1 MDKNI
6 NKQNVY
12 ISEEENT
19 LNWIEI
25 QSSFKKSFGNE
36 IYNSWLQ
43 KISLVKEYNDYLI
56 LGVPTRFFRD
66 WIVSR
71 YLDKILE
78 QVKSFKLSLNRIE
91 FKIIEE
97 NKQNQELIKIDQL
110 NKVTEIKD
118 SILNYN
124 RLNPNLSFESF
135 IKGKSNEIALSY
147 SKKVCDYVS
156 RYNPLYICGGVGLGK
171 THLLNAIGLETQ
183 KDNNVMFI
191 SAERFMY
198 HFIKSIKKNDM
209 VNFKDFFRKSSVFI
223 IDDIQFI
230 SGKESLQE
238 EFFHTFNSLIEKGSQ
253 IIISSDRPPMKLD
266 RVQERIKSRLSGG
279 LVVDIEAPDLD
290 LKIKILKKK
299 IEEIQNQFKEN
310 IDLSDEVINYIASE
324 SKTNIRELIGVLNRV
339 IAFSRV
345 HNKVLT
351 TVDCKNILKDVFS
364 QIRVIT
370 VDKIQN
376 IVSNYFNIALSD
388 MLSQRRSRPLARP
401 RQIAMYLAKKM
412 TSRSLPEIGRRFA
425 NRDHTTVIHAVKTI
439 TRLSDQ
445 DDEMK
450 KILIKLKVFC
460 WNSEEMQF
468 IVKRDI
474 LLKSLNFVQGV
485 VEKKN
490 TLPILSNVLLQLKE
504 KKLTIV
510 ATDLDIV
517 FHDEIEDVKVL
528 KEGST
533 TTSAAILYDILR
545 KISSNSEL
553 NFDLKN
559 ENKLSLKE

>member
-1 MDKNI
+1 MENNI
-6 NKQNVY
+6 TKKQNTF
-12 ISEEENT
+12 ISEEEKT
-19 LNWIEI
+19 LNWNDV
-25 QSSFKKSFGNE
+25 QSAFKKTFGSE
-36 IYNSWLQ
+36 IYESWLQ
-43 KISLVKEYNDYLI
+43 KISLIKEYNDYLI

-78 QVKSFKLSLNRIE
+78 QVKGFKLSLNRIE
-91 FKIIEE
+91 FKIIEQN
-97 NKQNQELIKIDQL
+97 NKNQELIKIDEL

-124 RLNPNLSFESF
+124 RLNSNLSFNTF
-135 IKGKSNEIALSY
+135 IRGSSNDIALSY
-147 SKKVCDYVS
+147 SKKVCEHIS
-156 RYNPLYICGGVGLGK
+156 RYNPLYLCGGVGLGK
-171 THLLNAIGLETQ
+171 THLLNAIGLELQ
-183 KDNNVMFI
+183 GNNNVMFI

-238 EFFHTFNSLIEKGSQ
+238 EFFHTFDSLMDKGSQ
-253 IIISSDRPPMKLD
+253 IIISADRAPMKLD
-266 RVQERIKSRLSGG
+266 RVQERIKSRLAGG
-279 LVVDIEAPDLD
+279 LVVDIETPDLE
-290 LKIKILKKK
+290 LKINIIKSK

-310 IDLSDEVINYIASE
+310 INLSEEVISYIASE

-345 HNKVLT
+345 HNKDLNIS
-351 TVDCKNILKDVFS
+351 DCKNILKDVFN
-364 QIRVIT
+364 QIRIIT

-376 IVSNYFNIALSD
+376 VVSNYFNIALSE

-412 TSRSLPEIGRRFA
+412 TTRSLPEIGRRFA

-439 TRLSDQ
+439 TRLSEQ

-450 KILIKLKVFC
+450 KNISQI
-460 WNSEEMQF
+460 
-468 IVKRDI
+468 
-474 LLKSLNFVQGV
+474 KSL
-485 VEKKN
+485 
-490 TLPILSNVLLQLKE
+490 LLEQ
-504 KKLTIV
+504 
-510 ATDLDIV
+510 
-517 FHDEIEDVKVL
+517 
-528 KEGST
+528 
-533 TTSAAILYDILR
+533 
-545 KISSNSEL
+545 
-553 NFDLKN
+553 
-559 ENKLSLKE
+559 

>member
-1 MDKNI
+1 MENNI
-6 NKQNVY
+6 TTKQNTFV
-12 ISEEENT
+12 SEEEEVIK
-19 LNWIEI
+19 WEDV
-25 QSSFKKSFGNE
+25 QEAFKKNFGSE

-97 NKQNQELIKIDQL
+97 NKQNQEFIKINEL

-124 RLNPNLSFESF
+124 RLNSNLSFDSF
-135 IKGKSNEIALSY
+135 IKGKSNDIALSY
-147 SKKVCDYVS
+147 SKKVCEHIS
-156 RYNPLYICGGVGLGK
+156 RYNPLYVCGGVGLGK
-171 THLLNAIGLETQ
+171 THLLNAIGLELQ
-183 KDNNVMFI
+183 SDNNVMYI

-209 VNFKDFFRKSSVFI
+209 VNFKDFFRKSAVFI

-238 EFFHTFNSLIEKGSQ
+238 EFFHTFNSLMDKGSQ
-253 IIISSDRPPMKLD
+253 IIISADRAPMKLD
-266 RVQERIKSRLSGG
+266 RVQDRIKSRLAGG

-290 LKIKILKKK
+290 LKIKIINRK
-299 IEEIQNQFKEN
+299 IEEIQQQFKEN
-310 IDLSDEVINYIASE
+310 ITLSEEVISYIASE

-345 HNKVLT
+345 HNKDLNIS
-351 TVDCKNILKDVFS
+351 DCKNILKDVFN

-376 IVSNYFNIALSD
+376 VVSNYFNIALSE

-412 TSRSLPEIGRRFA
+412 TTRSLPEIGRRFA

-439 TRLSDQ
+439 TRLSEQ

-450 KILIKLKVFC
+450 KNISQIK
-460 WNSEEMQF
+460 N
-468 IVKRDI
+468 
-474 LLKSLNFVQGV
+474 LLLEQ
-485 VEKKN
+485 
-490 TLPILSNVLLQLKE
+490 
-504 KKLTIV
+504 
-510 ATDLDIV
+510 
-517 FHDEIEDVKVL
+517 
-528 KEGST
+528 
-533 TTSAAILYDILR
+533 
-545 KISSNSEL
+545 
-553 NFDLKN
+553 
-559 ENKLSLKE
+559 

>member
-1 MDKNI
+1 MENKNI
-6 NKQNVY
+6 QKHNAF
-12 ISEEENT
+12 ISEEEKT
-19 LNWIEI
+19 LNWENI
-25 QSSFKKSFGNE
+25 QNSFQKSFGNE

-43 KISLVKEYNDYLI
+43 KITLIKEYNDYLV

-97 NKQNQELIKIDQL
+97 NKQNQEFIKIDQL

-124 RLNPNLSFESF
+124 RLNPSLSFNTF

-147 SKKVCDYVS
+147 SKKICEHTS

-171 THLLNAIGLETQ
+171 THLLNAIGLELRNN
-183 KDNNVMFI
+183 NNVMFI

-223 IDDIQFI
+223 IDDIQFV

-238 EFFHTFNSLIEKGSQ
+238 EFFHTFNSLMDKGSQ
-253 IIISSDRPPMKLD
+253 IIISADRPPMKLD
-266 RVQERIKSRLSGG
+266 RVQDRIKSRLAGG
-279 LVVDIEAPDLD
+279 LVVDIEIPDLE
-290 LKIKILKKK
+290 LKIKIIKKK
-299 IEEIQNQFKEN
+299 IEEIENQFKEN
-310 IDLSDEVINYIASE
+310 IELSDEVIAYIAGE

-345 HNKVLT
+345 HNKILT
-351 TVDCKNILKDVFS
+351 ISDCKNILKDVFN
-364 QIRVIT
+364 QIRIIT

-376 IVSNYFNIALSD
+376 VVSNYYNIALSE

-412 TSRSLPEIGRRFA
+412 TTRSLPEIGRRFA

-439 TRLSDQ
+439 TRLSEQ

-450 KILIKLKVFC
+450 KNISQI
-460 WNSEEMQF
+460 
-468 IVKRDI
+468 
-474 LLKSLNFVQGV
+474 KSL
-485 VEKKN
+485 
-490 TLPILSNVLLQLKE
+490 LLEQ
-504 KKLTIV
+504 
-510 ATDLDIV
+510 
-517 FHDEIEDVKVL
+517 
-528 KEGST
+528 
-533 TTSAAILYDILR
+533 
-545 KISSNSEL
+545 
-553 NFDLKN
+553 
-559 ENKLSLKE
+559 

>member
-6 NKQNVY
+6 KKHNVY
-12 ISEEENT
+12 ISEEEKT
-19 LNWIEI
+19 LNWEEI
-25 QSSFKKSFGNE
+25 QTSFKKTFGNE

-43 KISLVKEYNDYLI
+43 KISLIKEFNDYLI

-97 NKQNQELIKIDQL
+97 NKQNSEYIKIDQL

-118 SILNYN
+118 SLLNYN
-124 RLNPNLSFESF
+124 RLNTNLNFDNF
-135 IKGKSNEIALSY
+135 IEGKSNDIALSY
-147 SKKVCDYVS
+147 SKKVCEHIS

-171 THLLNAIGLETQ
+171 THLLNAIGLELQ
-183 KDNNVMFI
+183 NENNVMYI

-238 EFFHTFNSLIEKGSQ
+238 EFFHTFNSLIDKGSQ
-253 IIISSDRPPMKLD
+253 IIISADRDPLKLD
-266 RVQERIKSRLSGG
+266 RVQERIKSRLAGG
-279 LVVDIEAPDLD
+279 LVVSIDTPDVE
-290 LKIKILKKK
+290 LKRKIVKKK

-310 IDLSDEVINYIASE
+310 INLNDEVINFIANE

-339 IAFSRV
+339 VAFGRV
-345 HNKVLT
+345 HNKDLT
-351 TVDCKNILKDVFS
+351 INDCKNILKDIFN

-376 IVSNYFNIALSD
+376 VVSNYFNIGLSE

-401 RQIAMYLAKKM
+401 RQVAMYLAKKL
-412 TSRSLPEIGRRFA
+412 TTRSLPEIGRRFA

-439 TRLSDQ
+439 TRLSEQ

-450 KILIKLKVFC
+450 KNINQIKA
-460 WNSEEMQF
+460 
-468 IVKRDI
+468 I
-474 LLKSLNFVQGV
+474 LLEQ
-485 VEKKN
+485 
-490 TLPILSNVLLQLKE
+490 
-504 KKLTIV
+504 
-510 ATDLDIV
+510 
-517 FHDEIEDVKVL
+517 
-528 KEGST
+528 
-533 TTSAAILYDILR
+533 
-545 KISSNSEL
+545 
-553 NFDLKN
+553 
-559 ENKLSLKE
+559 

>member
-1 MDKNI
+1 MENNNI
-6 NKQNVY
+6 KRQNAFT
-12 ISEEENT
+12 SEEEKT
-19 LNWIEI
+19 LNWEEI
-25 QSSFKKSFGNE
+25 QTSFKNTFGSE
-36 IYNSWLQ
+36 VYNSWLQ

-97 NKQNQELIKIDQL
+97 NKQNQEYIKINEL

-124 RLNPNLSFESF
+124 RLNPNLNFDSF
-135 IKGKSNEIALSY
+135 IQGKSNEIALSY
-147 SKKVCDYVS
+147 SKKVCEHIS

-171 THLLNAIGLETQ
+171 THLLNAIGLSLQ
-183 KDNNVMFI
+183 NNNNVMFI

-238 EFFHTFNSLIEKGSQ
+238 EFFHTFNSLIDKGSQ
-253 IIISSDRPPMKLD
+253 IIISSDRSPMKLD
-266 RVQERIKSRLSGG
+266 RVQDRIKSRLAGG
-279 LVVDIEAPDLD
+279 LVVDIETPDLE
-290 LKIKILKKK
+290 LKTEIIKKK
-299 IEEIQNQFKEN
+299 ILEIQSQFKEN
-310 IDLSDEVINYIASE
+310 IILDDEVINYIASE
-324 SKTNIRELIGVLNRV
+324 SKTNIRELIGILNRV
-339 IAFSRV
+339 IAFSRI
-345 HNKVLT
+345 HNKNLT
-351 TVDCKNILKDVFS
+351 VSDCKNILKDVFN

-376 IVSNYFNIALSD
+376 VVSNYFNIALSE

-412 TSRSLPEIGRRFA
+412 TTRSLPEIGRRFA

-439 TRLSDQ
+439 TRLSEQ

-450 KILIKLKVFC
+450 KNISQI
-460 WNSEEMQF
+460 
-468 IVKRDI
+468 
-474 LLKSLNFVQGV
+474 KSL
-485 VEKKN
+485 
-490 TLPILSNVLLQLKE
+490 LLEQ
-504 KKLTIV
+504 
-510 ATDLDIV
+510 
-517 FHDEIEDVKVL
+517 
-528 KEGST
+528 
-533 TTSAAILYDILR
+533 
-545 KISSNSEL
+545 
-553 NFDLKN
+553 
-559 ENKLSLKE
+559 

>member
-1 MDKNI
+1 MDKINTKKNNI
-6 NKQNVY
+6 Y
-12 ISEEENT
+12 ISEEEKT
-19 LNWIEI
+19 LVWDDI
-25 QSSFKKSFGNE
+25 QTSFKKTFGNE

-78 QVKSFKLSLNRIE
+78 QVKGFKLSLNRIE
-91 FKIIEE
+91 FKIIDEV
-97 NKQNQELIKIDQL
+97 KQSQEFIKINEL

-124 RLNPNLSFESF
+124 RLNPNLNFENF
-135 IKGKSNEIALSY
+135 IQGKSNDIALSY
-147 SKKVCDYVS
+147 SKKVCEHIS

-171 THLLNAIGLETQ
+171 THLLNAIGLALQNE
-183 KDNNVMFI
+183 NNVMFI

-238 EFFHTFNSLIEKGSQ
+238 EFFHTFNSLMDKGSQ
-253 IIISSDRPPMKLD
+253 IIISSDRSPAKLD
-266 RVQERIKSRLSGG
+266 KVQDRIKSRLSGG
-279 LVVDIEAPDLD
+279 LVVDIDSPDLE
-290 LKIKILKKK
+290 LKSKIIKKK
-299 IEEIQNQFKEN
+299 IEEIEIQFKEN
-310 IDLSDEVINYIASE
+310 INLSDEVINFIASE
-324 SKTNIRELIGVLNRV
+324 TKTNIRELIGVLNRV

-345 HNKVLT
+345 HNKILNIS
-351 TVDCKNILKDVFS
+351 DCKNILRDVFN

-376 IVSNYFNIALSD
+376 VVSNYFNISLSD

-401 RQIAMYLAKKM
+401 RQIAMFLAKKM

-439 TRLSDQ
+439 SRLADQ

-450 KILIKLKVFC
+450 KNINQIQ
-460 WNSEEMQF
+460 S
-468 IVKRDI
+468 
-474 LLKSLNFVQGV
+474 LLLEQ
-485 VEKKN
+485 
-490 TLPILSNVLLQLKE
+490 Q
-504 KKLTIV
+504 
-510 ATDLDIV
+510 
-517 FHDEIEDVKVL
+517 
-528 KEGST
+528 
-533 TTSAAILYDILR
+533 
-545 KISSNSEL
+545 
-553 NFDLKN
+553 
-559 ENKLSLKE
+559 

>member
-1 MDKNI
+1 MNNNI
-6 NKQNVY
+6 TKKQNAF
-12 ISEEENT
+12 ISEEEKT
-19 LNWIEI
+19 LNWTEI
-25 QSSFKKSFGNE
+25 QSSFQKTFGSE

-97 NKQNQELIKIDQL
+97 NKQNQEYIKIDEL
-110 NKVTEIKD
+110 SKVTEIKD

-124 RLNPNLSFESF
+124 RLNPNLSFDTF
-135 IKGKSNEIALSY
+135 MQGKSNDIALSY
-147 SKKVCDYVS
+147 SKKVCEHIS

-171 THLLNAIGLETQ
+171 THLLNAIGLELQ
-183 KDNNVMFI
+183 SNNNVMFI

-238 EFFHTFNSLIEKGSQ
+238 EFFHTFNSLIDKGSQ
-253 IIISSDRPPMKLD
+253 IIISADRPPMKLD
-266 RVQERIKSRLSGG
+266 RVQDRIKSRLSGG
-279 LVVDIEAPDLD
+279 LMVDIETPDLE
-290 LKIKILKKK
+290 LKIKIIKKK
-299 IEEIQNQFKEN
+299 IEEIQTQFKEN
-310 IDLSDEVINYIASE
+310 IDLSDDVINFIASE
-324 SKTNIRELIGVLNRV
+324 SKTNVRDLIGVLNRI

-345 HNKVLT
+345 HNKNLNIS
-351 TVDCKNILKDVFS
+351 DCKNILKDVFN

-376 IVSNYFNIALSD
+376 VVSNYFNIGLSE

-412 TSRSLPEIGRRFA
+412 TTRSLPEIGRRFA

-439 TRLSDQ
+439 TRLSEQ

-450 KILIKLKVFC
+450 KNINQI
-460 WNSEEMQF
+460 
-468 IVKRDI
+468 
-474 LLKSLNFVQGV
+474 KSL
-485 VEKKN
+485 
-490 TLPILSNVLLQLKE
+490 LLEQ
-504 KKLTIV
+504 
-510 ATDLDIV
+510 
-517 FHDEIEDVKVL
+517 
-528 KEGST
+528 
-533 TTSAAILYDILR
+533 
-545 KISSNSEL
+545 
-553 NFDLKN
+553 
-559 ENKLSLKE
+559 

>member
-1 MDKNI
+1 MDKNNI
-6 NKQNVY
+6 KKQNVY
-12 ISEEENT
+12 ISEEEKT
-19 LNWIEI
+19 LNWEDVKN
-25 QSSFKKSFGNE
+25 SFKKTFGTE
-36 IYNSWLQ
+36 IYTSWLQ
-43 KISLVKEYNDYLI
+43 KISLVKEYNDFLI

-78 QVKSFKLSLNRIE
+78 QVKTFKLSLNRIE

-97 NKQNQELIKIDQL
+97 NKGASDLSKIDEI

-124 RLNPNLSFESF
+124 RLNPNLNFGTF
-135 IKGKSNEIALSY
+135 IQGKSNDIALSY
-147 SKKVCDYVS
+147 SKKVCEHVS

-171 THLLNAIGLETQ
+171 THLLNAIGLQLQSE
-183 KDNNVMFI
+183 NNVMFI

-230 SGKESLQE
+230 RGKESLQE
-238 EFFHTFNSLIEKGSQ
+238 EFFHTFNSLMDKGSQ
-253 IIISSDRPPMKLD
+253 IIISADRTPMKLD
-266 RVQERIKSRLSGG
+266 RVQERIKSRLAGG
-279 LVVDIEAPDLD
+279 LVVDIETPDLE
-290 LKIKILKKK
+290 LKVNIIKKK
-299 IEEIQNQFKEN
+299 ILEIESQFKEN
-310 IDLSDEVINYIASE
+310 INLSEEVINYIANE
-324 SKTNIRELIGVLNRV
+324 SKTNIRELIGILNRV

-351 TVDCKNILKDVFS
+351 TNDCKNILKDVFS
-364 QIRVIT
+364 QIKVIT

-376 IVSNYFNIALSD
+376 VVSNFYNIPLSD

-439 TRLSDQ
+439 VRLSEQ

-450 KILIKLKVFC
+450 KNINQI
-460 WNSEEMQF
+460 
-468 IVKRDI
+468 
-474 LLKSLNFVQGV
+474 KSL
-485 VEKKN
+485 
-490 TLPILSNVLLQLKE
+490 LLEQ
-504 KKLTIV
+504 
-510 ATDLDIV
+510 
-517 FHDEIEDVKVL
+517 
-528 KEGST
+528 
-533 TTSAAILYDILR
+533 
-545 KISSNSEL
+545 
-553 NFDLKN
+553 
-559 ENKLSLKE
+559 

>member
-1 MDKNI
+1 MENNNI
-6 NKQNVY
+6 KRQNAFT
-12 ISEEENT
+12 SEEEKT
-19 LNWIEI
+19 LNWEEI
-25 QSSFKKSFGNE
+25 QTSFKNTFGSE
-36 IYNSWLQ
+36 VYNSWLQ

-97 NKQNQELIKIDQL
+97 NKQNQEYIKINEL

-124 RLNPNLSFESF
+124 RLNPNLNFGSF
-135 IKGKSNEIALSY
+135 IQGKSNEIALSY
-147 SKKVCDYVS
+147 SKKVCEHIS

-171 THLLNAIGLETQ
+171 THLLNAIGLSLQ
-183 KDNNVMFI
+183 NNNNVMFI

-238 EFFHTFNSLIEKGSQ
+238 EFFHTFNSLIDKGSQ
-253 IIISSDRPPMKLD
+253 IIISSDRSPMKLD
-266 RVQERIKSRLSGG
+266 RVQDRIKSRLAGG
-279 LVVDIEAPDLD
+279 LVVDIETPDLE
-290 LKIKILKKK
+290 LKTEIIKKK
-299 IEEIQNQFKEN
+299 ILEIQSQFKEN
-310 IDLSDEVINYIASE
+310 IILDDEVINYIASE
-324 SKTNIRELIGVLNRV
+324 SKTNIRELIGILNRI
-339 IAFSRV
+339 IAFSRI
-345 HNKVLT
+345 HNKNLT
-351 TVDCKNILKDVFS
+351 ISDCKNILKDVFN

-376 IVSNYFNIALSD
+376 VVSNYFNIALSE

-412 TSRSLPEIGRRFA
+412 TTRSLPEIGRRFA

-439 TRLSDQ
+439 TRLSEQ

-450 KILIKLKVFC
+450 KNISQI
-460 WNSEEMQF
+460 
-468 IVKRDI
+468 
-474 LLKSLNFVQGV
+474 KSL
-485 VEKKN
+485 
-490 TLPILSNVLLQLKE
+490 LLEQ
-504 KKLTIV
+504 
-510 ATDLDIV
+510 
-517 FHDEIEDVKVL
+517 
-528 KEGST
+528 
-533 TTSAAILYDILR
+533 
-545 KISSNSEL
+545 
-553 NFDLKN
+553 
-559 ENKLSLKE
+559 

>member
-1 MDKNI
+1 MEKI
-6 NKQNVY
+6 TSKKQNVY
-12 ISEEENT
+12 VSEEEKT
-19 LNWIEI
+19 LNWEDI
-25 QSSFKKSFGNE
+25 QASFKKTFGSE

-43 KISLVKEYNDYLI
+43 KITLMKEYNDYLI

-71 YLDKILE
+71 YLDKILAK
-78 QVKSFKLSLNRIE
+78 VKEFKLSLNRIE
-91 FKIIEE
+91 FKIVEE
-97 NKQNQELIKIDQL
+97 KQSQEFLKINEL

-124 RLNPNLSFESF
+124 RLNTNLNFDNF
-135 IKGKSNEIALSY
+135 VKGKSNEIALSY
-147 SKKVCDYVS
+147 SKKVCEHIS

-171 THLLNAIGLETQ
+171 THLLNAIGLELQ
-183 KDNNVMFI
+183 SENNVMYI

-253 IIISSDRPPMKLD
+253 IIISSDRAPMKLD
-266 RVQERIKSRLSGG
+266 RVQDRIKSRLAGG
-279 LVVDIEAPDLD
+279 LVVDIDTPDID
-290 LKIKILKKK
+290 LKINILKKK
-299 IEEIQNQFKEN
+299 IQEVQYQFKESIN
-310 IDLSDEVINYIASE
+310 LSDDVLNFIASE

-345 HNKVLT
+345 HNKVLNT
-351 TVDCKNILKDVFS
+351 NDCKNILKDVFN
-364 QIRVIT
+364 QTRVIT

-376 IVSNYFNIALSD
+376 VVSNYFNIALSE

-412 TSRSLPEIGRRFA
+412 TTRSLPEIGRRFA

-439 TRLSDQ
+439 TRLSEQ

-450 KILIKLKVFC
+450 KNINQIKG
-460 WNSEEMQF
+460 
-468 IVKRDI
+468 
-474 LLKSLNFVQGV
+474 LLLEQ
-485 VEKKN
+485 
-490 TLPILSNVLLQLKE
+490 
-504 KKLTIV
+504 
-510 ATDLDIV
+510 
-517 FHDEIEDVKVL
+517 
-528 KEGST
+528 
-533 TTSAAILYDILR
+533 
-545 KISSNSEL
+545 
-553 NFDLKN
+553 
-559 ENKLSLKE
+559 

>member
-1 MDKNI
+1 MENNNI
-6 NKQNVY
+6 KKQNAFV
-12 ISEEENT
+12 SEEEKT
-19 LNWIEI
+19 LNWEEI
-25 QSSFKKSFGNE
+25 QTSFKKTFGSE
-36 IYNSWLQ
+36 VYNSWLQ
-43 KISLVKEYNDYLI
+43 KISLVKEYNDYLV

-97 NKQNQELIKIDQL
+97 NKKNQEFIKIDEL

-124 RLNPNLSFESF
+124 RLNPNLNFESF
-135 IKGKSNEIALSY
+135 IQGKSNDIALSY
-147 SKKVCDYVS
+147 SKKVCEHIS
-156 RYNPLYICGGVGLGK
+156 RYNPLYVCGGVGLGK
-171 THLLNAIGLETQ
+171 THLLNAIGIELQ
-183 KDNNVMFI
+183 HNNNVMFI

-238 EFFHTFNSLIEKGSQ
+238 EFFHTFNSLMDKGSQ
-253 IIISSDRPPMKLD
+253 IIISADRAPMKLD
-266 RVQERIKSRLSGG
+266 RVQERIKSRLAGG

-290 LKIKILKKK
+290 LKIKIIKKK
-299 IEEIQNQFKEN
+299 IEEIESQFKEKIN
-310 IDLSDEVINYIASE
+310 LSDEVVNYLASE
-324 SKTNIRELIGVLNRV
+324 SKTNIRELIGILNRI

-345 HNKVLT
+345 HNKDLNIS
-351 TVDCKNILKDVFS
+351 DCKNILKDVFN
-364 QIRVIT
+364 QIKVIT

-376 IVSNYFNIALSD
+376 VVSNYFNIALSE

-412 TSRSLPEIGRRFA
+412 TTRSLPEIGRRFA

-439 TRLSDQ
+439 TRLSEQ

-450 KILIKLKVFC
+450 KNISQI
-460 WNSEEMQF
+460 
-468 IVKRDI
+468 
-474 LLKSLNFVQGV
+474 KSL
-485 VEKKN
+485 
-490 TLPILSNVLLQLKE
+490 LLEQ
-504 KKLTIV
+504 
-510 ATDLDIV
+510 
-517 FHDEIEDVKVL
+517 
-528 KEGST
+528 
-533 TTSAAILYDILR
+533 
-545 KISSNSEL
+545 
-553 NFDLKN
+553 
-559 ENKLSLKE
+559 

>member
-1 MDKNI
+1 MEKN
-6 NKQNVY
+6 NTKHHNTF
-12 ISEEENT
+12 ISEEEKT
-19 LNWIEI
+19 LKWDEI
-25 QSSFKKSFGNE
+25 QGALKKTFGNE
-36 IYNSWLQ
+36 VYDSWLQ
-43 KISLVKEYNDYLI
+43 KITLIKEYNDFI
-56 LGVPTRFFRD
+56 VLGVPTRFFRD

-97 NKQNQELIKIDQL
+97 NKQTQEFIKIDDL
-110 NKVTEIKD
+110 SKVTEIKD

-124 RLNPNLSFESF
+124 RLNPNLSFNSF
-135 IKGKSNEIALSY
+135 IQGKSNDIALSY
-147 SKKVCDYVS
+147 SKKVCEDIS

-171 THLLNAIGLETQ
+171 THLLNAIGLELQ
-183 KDNNVMFI
+183 NKNNVMFI

-238 EFFHTFNSLIEKGSQ
+238 EFFHTFNSLMDKGSQ
-253 IIISSDRPPMKLD
+253 IIISADRSPMKLD
-266 RVQERIKSRLSGG
+266 RVQDRIKSRLAGG
-279 LVVDIEAPDLD
+279 LVVDIDAPDFE
-290 LKIKILKKK
+290 LKIKIIKKK

-310 IDLSDEVINYIASE
+310 INLSEEVISFIANE

-345 HNKVLT
+345 HNKDLT
-351 TVDCKNILKDVFS
+351 ISDCKNILKDVFN

-376 IVSNYFNIALSD
+376 VVSNYFNIALNE

-412 TSRSLPEIGRRFA
+412 TTRSLPEIGRRFA

-439 TRLSDQ
+439 TRLSEQ

-450 KILIKLKVFC
+450 KNIGQI
-460 WNSEEMQF
+460 
-468 IVKRDI
+468 
-474 LLKSLNFVQGV
+474 KSL
-485 VEKKN
+485 
-490 TLPILSNVLLQLKE
+490 LLEQ
-504 KKLTIV
+504 
-510 ATDLDIV
+510 
-517 FHDEIEDVKVL
+517 
-528 KEGST
+528 
-533 TTSAAILYDILR
+533 
-545 KISSNSEL
+545 
-553 NFDLKN
+553 
-559 ENKLSLKE
+559 

>member
-1 MDKNI
+1 MEKNNI
-6 NKQNVY
+6 KKQNVH
-12 ISEEENT
+12 ISEEEKT
-19 LNWIEI
+19 LNWDEI
-25 QSSFKKSFGNE
+25 QSSFKKTFGSE
-36 IYNSWLQ
+36 VYNSWLQ
-43 KISLVKEYNDYLI
+43 KITLVTEYNDYLI

-97 NKQNQELIKIDQL
+97 NRHNQELNKIDEL

-124 RLNPNLSFESF
+124 RLNPNLDFDSF
-135 IKGKSNEIALSY
+135 IQGKSNDIALSY
-147 SKKVCDYVS
+147 SKKVCEHIS
-156 RYNPLYICGGVGLGK
+156 RYNPLNICGGVGLGK
-171 THLLNAIGLETQ
+171 THLLNAIGLELQ
-183 KDNNVMFI
+183 NDNNVMFI

-238 EFFHTFNSLIEKGSQ
+238 EFFHTFNSLMDKGSQ
-253 IIISSDRPPMKLD
+253 IIISADRAPMKLD
-266 RVQERIKSRLSGG
+266 RVQDRIKSRLAGG
-279 LVVDIEAPDLD
+279 LVVDIDVPDLE
-290 LKIKILKKK
+290 LKIKIIQKK
-299 IEEIQNQFKEN
+299 IVEIQNQFKEN
-310 IDLSDEVINYIASE
+310 INLSDEVINYIASE

-345 HNKVLT
+345 HNKILT
-351 TVDCKNILKDVFS
+351 ISDCKNILKDVFN

-376 IVSNYFNIALSD
+376 VVSNYFNIALSE

-412 TSRSLPEIGRRFA
+412 TTRSLPEIGRRFA

-439 TRLSDQ
+439 TRLSEQ

-450 KILIKLKVFC
+450 RNVSQI
-460 WNSEEMQF
+460 
-468 IVKRDI
+468 
-474 LLKSLNFVQGV
+474 KSL
-485 VEKKN
+485 
-490 TLPILSNVLLQLKE
+490 LLEQ
-504 KKLTIV
+504 
-510 ATDLDIV
+510 
-517 FHDEIEDVKVL
+517 
-528 KEGST
+528 
-533 TTSAAILYDILR
+533 
-545 KISSNSEL
+545 
-553 NFDLKN
+553 
-559 ENKLSLKE
+559 

>member
-1 MDKNI
+1 MEKN
-6 NKQNVY
+6 NTKKQNVY
-12 ISEEENT
+12 VSEEEKT
-19 LNWIEI
+19 LNWIDVQE
-25 QSSFKKSFGNE
+25 SFKKTFGAE

-43 KISLVKEYNDYLI
+43 KISLVKEFNDFLI

-78 QVKSFKLSLNRIE
+78 QVKGFKLSLNRIE

-97 NKQNQELIKIDQL
+97 NKQSQELQKINEL

-124 RLNPNLSFESF
+124 RLNPNLDFSSFVE
-135 IKGKSNEIALSY
+135 GKSNDIALSY
-147 SKKVCDYVS
+147 SKKVCEHIS
-156 RYNPLYICGGVGLGK
+156 RYNPLYVCGGVGLGK
-171 THLLNAIGLETQ
+171 THLLNAIGLQ
-183 KDNNVMFI
+183 LQSDNNVMFI

-253 IIISSDRPPMKLD
+253 IVISSDRAPMKLD
-266 RVQERIKSRLSGG
+266 KVQDRIKSRLAGG
-279 LVVDIEAPDLD
+279 LVVDIESPDLE
-290 LKIKILKKK
+290 LKVKIIKKK
-299 IEEIQNQFKEN
+299 IEEIQNQFKESIN
-310 IDLSDEVINYIASE
+310 LSDEVINFIASE

-345 HNKVLT
+345 HNKVLNIS
-351 TVDCKNILKDVFS
+351 DCRNILKDVFN

-376 IVSNYFNIALSD
+376 VVSNYFNITLSE

-401 RQIAMYLAKKM
+401 RQLAMYLAKKM
-412 TSRSLPEIGRRFA
+412 TTRSLPEIGRRFA

-439 TRLSDQ
+439 TRLSEQ
-445 DDEMK
+445 DEEMK
-450 KILIKLKVFC
+450 KNINQI
-460 WNSEEMQF
+460 
-468 IVKRDI
+468 
-474 LLKSLNFVQGV
+474 KSL
-485 VEKKN
+485 
-490 TLPILSNVLLQLKE
+490 L
-504 KKLTIV
+504 
-510 ATDLDIV
+510 
-517 FHDEIEDVKVL
+517 IEQ
-528 KEGST
+528 
-533 TTSAAILYDILR
+533 
-545 KISSNSEL
+545 
-553 NFDLKN
+553 
-559 ENKLSLKE
+559 

>member
-1 MDKNI
+1 MENNI
-6 NKQNVY
+6 TKKPNAF
-12 ISEEENT
+12 ISEEEKI
-19 LNWIEI
+19 LDWAEI
-25 QSSFKKSFGNE
+25 QDAFKKTFGSE
-36 IYNSWLQ
+36 VYNSWLQ
-43 KISLVKEYNDYLI
+43 KISLEKEYNDYLI

-97 NKQNQELIKIDQL
+97 NRQNKEFIKINEL
-110 NKVTEIKD
+110 EKVTEIKD

-124 RLNPNLSFESF
+124 RLNHNLSFSTF
-135 IKGKSNEIALSY
+135 IKGKSNDIALSY
-147 SKKVCDYVS
+147 SKKVCEHIS

-171 THLLNAIGLETQ
+171 THLLNAIGLELQ
-183 KDNNVMFI
+183 NNNNVMFI

-238 EFFHTFNSLIEKGSQ
+238 EFFHTFNSLMDKGSQ
-253 IIISSDRPPMKLD
+253 IIISSDRAPMKLD
-266 RVQERIKSRLSGG
+266 RVQDRLKSRLSGG
-279 LVVDIEAPDLD
+279 LVVDIGSPDTE
-290 LKIKILKKK
+290 LKIKIIKKK
-299 IEEIQNQFKEN
+299 IEDIQNQFKEN
-310 IDLSDEVINYIASE
+310 ICLSDEVINYIANE

-345 HNKVLT
+345 HNKNLT
-351 TVDCKNILKDVFS
+351 INDCKNILKDIFN

-376 IVSNYFNIALSD
+376 VVSTYFNIALSE

-412 TSRSLPEIGRRFA
+412 TTRSLPEIGRRFA

-439 TRLSDQ
+439 TRLSEQ

-450 KILIKLKVFC
+450 KNISQIK
-460 WNSEEMQF
+460 
-468 IVKRDI
+468 I
-474 LLKSLNFVQGV
+474 LLLEQ
-485 VEKKN
+485 
-490 TLPILSNVLLQLKE
+490 
-504 KKLTIV
+504 
-510 ATDLDIV
+510 
-517 FHDEIEDVKVL
+517 
-528 KEGST
+528 
-533 TTSAAILYDILR
+533 
-545 KISSNSEL
+545 
-553 NFDLKN
+553 
-559 ENKLSLKE
+559 

>member
-1 MDKNI
+1 MEKNNI
-6 NKQNVY
+6 TKQKVY
-12 ISEEENT
+12 ISEEEKT
-19 LNWIEI
+19 INWIEI
-25 QSSFKKSFGNE
+25 QDSFKKSFGNE
-36 IYNSWLQ
+36 IYTSWLQ

-78 QVKSFKLSLNRIE
+78 QVKSFKLSLHRIE

-97 NKQNQELIKIDQL
+97 NIDNTDLIKIDEL

-124 RLNPNLSFESF
+124 RLNPNLSFDNF
-135 IKGKSNEIALSY
+135 IQGKSNDIALSY
-147 SKKVCDYVS
+147 SKKVCEHVS
-156 RYNPLYICGGVGLGK
+156 RYNPLYVCGGVGLGK
-171 THLLNAIGLETQ
+171 THLLNAIGLKLQSE
-183 KDNNVMFI
+183 NNVMFI

-230 SGKESLQE
+230 RGKESLQE
-238 EFFHTFNSLIEKGSQ
+238 EFFHTFNSLMDKGSQ
-253 IIISSDRPPMKLD
+253 IIISADRTPMKLD
-266 RVQERIKSRLSGG
+266 RVQERIKSRLAGG
-279 LVVDIEAPDLD
+279 LVVDIDAPDLD
-290 LKIKILKKK
+290 LKVKIIKKK
-299 IEEIQNQFKEN
+299 ILEIQNQFKEN
-310 IDLSDEVINYIASE
+310 INLSDEVINYVANE

-351 TVDCKNILKDVFS
+351 ISDCKNILKDVFS
-364 QIRVIT
+364 QIRIIT

-376 IVSNYFNIALSD
+376 VVSNYFNIPLSD

-401 RQIAMYLAKKM
+401 RQLAMYLAKKM

-439 TRLSDQ
+439 TRLSEQ

-450 KILIKLKVFC
+450 KNINQI
-460 WNSEEMQF
+460 
-468 IVKRDI
+468 
-474 LLKSLNFVQGV
+474 KSL
-485 VEKKN
+485 
-490 TLPILSNVLLQLKE
+490 LLEQ
-504 KKLTIV
+504 
-510 ATDLDIV
+510 
-517 FHDEIEDVKVL
+517 
-528 KEGST
+528 
-533 TTSAAILYDILR
+533 
-545 KISSNSEL
+545 
-553 NFDLKN
+553 
-559 ENKLSLKE
+559 

>member
-1 MDKNI
+1 MEKN
-6 NKQNVY
+6 KFKTQNLYV
-12 ISEEENT
+12 SEEEKI
-19 LNWIEI
+19 LNWQEV
-25 QSSFKKSFGNE
+25 QTAFKKTFGVE
-36 IYNSWLQ
+36 VYDSWLQ
-43 KISLVKEYNDYLI
+43 KISLIKEYNDFLI

-78 QVKSFKLSLNRIE
+78 QVRNFKLSINRVE

-97 NKQNQELIKIDQL
+97 NKQNQELFKINEI

-124 RLNPNLSFESF
+124 RLNPNLNFENF
-135 IKGKSNEIALSY
+135 IQGKSNDIALSY
-147 SKKVCDYVS
+147 SRKVCEHLS

-171 THLLNAIGLETQ
+171 THLLNAIGLTLQ
-183 KDNNVMFI
+183 NDNNVMFI

-238 EFFHTFNSLIEKGSQ
+238 EFFHTFNSLMDKGSQ
-253 IIISSDRPPMKLD
+253 IIISADRAPTKLD
-266 RVQERIKSRLSGG
+266 RVQERMKSRLGGG
-279 LVVDIEAPDLD
+279 LVVDIETPDLE
-290 LKIKILKKK
+290 LKIKIIKKK
-299 IEEIQNQFKEN
+299 IEEIQSQFKEN
-310 IDLSDEVINYIASE
+310 INLDNDVINYIASE

-345 HNKVLT
+345 NNKTLNVT
-351 TVDCKNILKDVFS
+351 DCKNILKDVFN

-376 IVSNYFNIALSD
+376 VVSNYFNIPLSE

-412 TSRSLPEIGRRFA
+412 TARSLPEIGRRFA

-439 TRLSDQ
+439 SRLSEQ

-450 KILIKLKVFC
+450 KNINQI
-460 WNSEEMQF
+460 
-468 IVKRDI
+468 
-474 LLKSLNFVQGV
+474 KSL
-485 VEKKN
+485 
-490 TLPILSNVLLQLKE
+490 LLEQ
-504 KKLTIV
+504 
-510 ATDLDIV
+510 
-517 FHDEIEDVKVL
+517 
-528 KEGST
+528 
-533 TTSAAILYDILR
+533 
-545 KISSNSEL
+545 
-553 NFDLKN
+553 
-559 ENKLSLKE
+559 

>member
-1 MDKNI
+1 MENNNI
-6 NKQNVY
+6 KKQNVY
-12 ISEEENT
+12 ISEEEKT
-19 LNWIEI
+19 LNWDEI
-25 QSSFKKSFGNE
+25 QSSFKKTFGSE
-36 IYNSWLQ
+36 VYNSWLQ
-43 KISLVKEYNDYLI
+43 KITLVKEYNDYLV

-97 NKQNQELIKIDQL
+97 NKHSQEYIKINEL

-124 RLNPNLSFESF
+124 RLNPNLNFSSF
-135 IKGKSNEIALSY
+135 IQGKSNDIALSY
-147 SKKVCDYVS
+147 SKKVCEHIS

-171 THLLNAIGLETQ
+171 THLLNAIGLELQ
-183 KDNNVMFI
+183 DNNNVMFI

-238 EFFHTFNSLIEKGSQ
+238 EFFHTFNSLVDKGSQ
-253 IIISSDRPPMKLD
+253 IIISADRTPMKLD
-266 RVQERIKSRLSGG
+266 RVQDRIKSRLAGG
-279 LVVDIEAPDLD
+279 LVVDIDVPDLD
-290 LKIKILKKK
+290 LKEKIIKKK
-299 IEEIQNQFKEN
+299 ISEIQSQFKEN
-310 IDLSDEVINYIASE
+310 INLSDEVVSYIASE
-324 SKTNIRELIGVLNRV
+324 SKTNVRELIGVLNRV

-345 HNKVLT
+345 HNKVLAIS
-351 TVDCKNILKDVFS
+351 DCKNILKDVFN
-364 QIRVIT
+364 QIRVVT

-376 IVSNYFNIALSD
+376 VVSNYFNIALNE

-439 TRLSDQ
+439 TRLSEQ

-450 KILIKLKVFC
+450 KNINQI
-460 WNSEEMQF
+460 
-468 IVKRDI
+468 
-474 LLKSLNFVQGV
+474 KSL
-485 VEKKN
+485 
-490 TLPILSNVLLQLKE
+490 LLEQ
-504 KKLTIV
+504 
-510 ATDLDIV
+510 
-517 FHDEIEDVKVL
+517 
-528 KEGST
+528 
-533 TTSAAILYDILR
+533 
-545 KISSNSEL
+545 
-553 NFDLKN
+553 
-559 ENKLSLKE
+559 